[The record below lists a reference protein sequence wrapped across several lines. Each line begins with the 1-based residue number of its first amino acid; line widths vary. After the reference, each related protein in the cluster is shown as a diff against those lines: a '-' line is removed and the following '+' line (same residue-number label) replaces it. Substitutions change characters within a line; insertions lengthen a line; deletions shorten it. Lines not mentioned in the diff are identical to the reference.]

1 MQFEILFQ
9 NVLDFTLEIGSQ
21 TEYLFEVCSTLKLFD
36 IQKFLLVN
44 MAPDSFNIELET
56 SMLDDGEEVGILS
69 FEVLPGTLS
78 DEVAM
83 NICICLVNDLG
94 SPVIT
99 AFESTEMLVAVYTEF
114 VSDNSV
120 DFVADV
126 N

>member
-21 TEYLFEVCSTLKLFD
+21 TEDLFEVCSTLKLFD

-99 AFESTEMLVAVYTEF
+99 AFESTEMLVAVDTEF